1 VPRDKANR
9 YTLTV
14 KILVS
19 YLKGYWPLVA
29 LALLLA
35 AVNQVFSLLDPLIF
49 RHVIDEYATR
59 FSEYTT
65 GQFFRGVSLLL
76 GAAVGVAFI
85 SRVAKN
91 FQDYFIN
98 VITQRLGAQI
108 YADGIRHSLELP
120 YSVFEDQRSG
130 ETLGKLQKVRTDV
143 EKLIS
148 ASINILFT
156 SVVGIIF
163 VMVYAWTVHWLI
175 APIYFLTIPA
185 LGILSSVLSRK
196 IKVIQ
201 KVIVAETTA
210 LAGATTESLRNIEL
224 VKSLGLAPQEIA
236 RLNSTTGRIL
246 QLELKKVRYIR
257 SLSFVQGTTVN
268 LLRTSIMFLM
278 LYLIFTQAITV
289 GQFFSLFIYSFFIFG
304 PLQELGNIIN
314 IYREAEVSLQNFQN
328 ILEMKK
334 EPRPL
339 NPVPLSSLQKL
350 SFRHVGFQHQTASA
364 PALTDISFYVVR
376 GDTIAFVG
384 PSGAGKTTLVKL
396 LVGLYPP
403 QAGDILYNGHSA
415 STVDLDQL
423 REQIG
428 FVTQDTQLFSG
439 TIRENLL
446 FVNPSATDE
455 ECLDVLRK
463 AACHTLLAR
472 AHKGL
477 DTVIGEAGVKV
488 SGGEKQRLSIA
499 RALLRRPHLLVFD
512 EATSSLDS
520 LTEEE
525 IGATIR
531 EVGQS
536 QDVITIL
543 IAHRLSTIMHAD
555 RIHVLEQGSIIESGT
570 HAELLAQKG
579 LYYAMWR
586 QQIGERRVVPAGS
599 AGVAHQPSVAT
610 A

>member
-1 VPRDKANR
+1 
-9 YTLTV
+9 V
-14 KILVS
+14 KILAS
-19 YLKGYWPLVA
+19 YLRGYWPLVA
-29 LALLLA
+29 LALVLA
-35 AVNQVFSLLDPLIF
+35 AINQIFSLLDPLIF

-76 GAAVGVAFI
+76 LAAVGVAFV

-91 FQDYFIN
+91 FQDYYIN

-120 YSVFEDQRSG
+120 YAVFEDQRSG
-130 ETLGKLQKVRTDV
+130 ETLGKLQKVRIDV

-156 SVVGIIF
+156 SLVGIIF
-163 VMVYAWTVHWLI
+163 VMAYAWSVHWLI

-185 LGILSSVLSRK
+185 LGLLSSVLSRK
-196 IKVIQ
+196 IKTIQ

-236 RLNSTTGRIL
+236 RLNSTTDRIL

-314 IYREAEVSLQNFQN
+314 IYREAEVSLKNFQD
-328 ILEMKK
+328 ILDMKK

-339 NPVPLSSLQKL
+339 NPVPMSALTEL
-350 SFRHVGFQHQTASA
+350 SFRHVGFQHQTAST
-364 PALTDISFYVVR
+364 PALIDISFDVVR

-403 QAGDILYNGHSA
+403 QTGDILYNGHSG
-415 STVDLDQL
+415 STVDLNQL

-446 FVNPSATDE
+446 FVNPSATDA
-455 ECLDVLRK
+455 ECLEVLRK

-472 AHKGL
+472 AHQGL
-477 DTVIGEAGVKV
+477 DTVIGEGGVKV

-525 IGATIR
+525 IGGTIR
-531 EVGQS
+531 EVGQN

-555 RIHVLEQGSIIESGT
+555 RIHVLERGSIVEFGT
-570 HAELLAQKG
+570 HEELLEQKG

-586 QQIGERRVVPAGS
+586 QQIGERRAGS
-599 AGVAHQPSVAT
+599 VASVGGARQPTVAT

>member
-1 VPRDKANR
+1 MPGDKANR
-9 YTLTV
+9 YTRTV
-14 KILVS
+14 KILAS

-29 LALLLA
+29 LALILA

-49 RHVIDEYATR
+49 RYVIDRYATR

-76 GAAVGVAFI
+76 LAAVGVAFV

-120 YSVFEDQRSG
+120 YAVFEDQRSG

-156 SVVGIIF
+156 SVVGIVF
-163 VMVYAWTVHWLI
+163 VMVYAWSVHWLI
-175 APIYFLTIPA
+175 APIYFLTIPT
-185 LGILSSVLSRK
+185 LGLLSSVLSRK
-196 IKVIQ
+196 IKTIQ

-314 IYREAEVSLQNFQN
+314 IYREAEVSLQNFQD

-339 NPVPLSSLQKL
+339 NPVPMSSLQEL
-350 SFRHVGFQHQTASA
+350 SFRHVGFQHQTAST
-364 PALTDISFYVVR
+364 PALTDISFDVVR

-403 QAGDILYNGHSA
+403 QTGAILYNGHSA

-525 IGATIR
+525 IGETIR
-531 EVGQS
+531 QVGQS

-555 RIHVLEQGSIIESGT
+555 RIHVLERGSIIESGT

-586 QQIGERRVVPAGS
+586 QQIGERRVVPAVS
-599 AGVAHQPSVAT
+599 AGPARQPSAAT